1 MESVAHEA
9 RVDQE
14 ASEEDDSDY
23 TVDLGPQFLVED
35 SDQREGECR
44 NDAEPEHG
52 VVTAVRDLAV
62 ELLVEGAD
70 VGLLDTEHE
79 NGCEEEE
86 DAVVH
91 LLTDNITDHGPL
103 LESADIVTC
112 AIVARSDEDGNKS
125 DRDAEAGENCE
136 VLKRD
141 LNHALFGNEPSR
153 EERLVGASG

>member
-1 MESVAHEA
+1 MHG
-9 RVDQE
+9 
-14 ASEEDDSDY
+14 
-23 TVDLGPQFLVED
+23 LPHLLVED
-35 SDQREGECR
+35 ADHGEGNRGGET
-44 NDAEPEHG
+44 EPEHSVIAAIG
-52 VVTAVRDLAV
+52 DLAV